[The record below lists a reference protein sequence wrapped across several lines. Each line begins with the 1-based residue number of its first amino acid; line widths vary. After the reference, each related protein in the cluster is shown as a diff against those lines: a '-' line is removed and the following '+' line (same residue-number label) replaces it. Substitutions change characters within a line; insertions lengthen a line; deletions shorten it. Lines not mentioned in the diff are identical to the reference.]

1 MKNSIVI
8 AIICA
13 GLSSTGCSSPVS
25 PSVPPPL
32 AASGA
37 SPLGNPGVLVPFKGD
52 MEGEYGAS
60 SGEFPII
67 HESIAASGQS
77 THLGRYTL
85 DMAETV
91 NLLQASATG
100 TFTFTASNGDTIYG
114 SYTGQAQPGPLV
126 AIVENATVL
135 GGTGRFADARGH
147 FTIDRLFDPVHR
159 TTTGSF
165 DGAISAP
172 GM

>member
-1 MKNSIVI
+1 MESSLVI
-8 AIICA
+8 AVVFA
-13 GLSSTGCSSPVS
+13 GLLSTACSSPAS
-25 PSVPPPL
+25 PSAPSAL

-37 SPLGNPGVLVPFKGD
+37 SPLGNPDILVPFKGD

-67 HESIAASGQS
+67 HESIVATGQG

-85 DMAETV
+85 QMAETV

-135 GGTGRFADARGH
+135 GGTGRFADVRGR
-147 FTIDRLFDPVHR
+147 FTIDRVFDPVHR